1 MGRFHQLTVD
11 AYGAQHSGGD
21 GRGIRIAYSLVGLHL
36 ALDRGWTGLEVRR
49 AHQAMGRPQPSWP
62 AFLRPT
68 DVATLTVLDVALAGV
83 RADAVAGHA
92 AAVERW
98 AVAVWAGWAQRHP
111 EIAALAARLVERPR
125 S

>member
-1 MGRFHQLTVD
+1 VL
-11 AYGAQHSGGD
+11 AQHVV
-21 GRGIRIAYSLVGLHL
+21 LVVEITRH
-36 ALDRGWTGLEVRR
+36 R
-49 AHQAMGRPQPSWP
+49 SS
-62 AFLRPT
+62 FLRPT

-98 AVAVWAGWAQRHP
+98 AVAVWAGWAQRHA